1 MPMYFSEMDINTLKS
16 ISEELVQ
23 KVMDVDVLFFKLNPQ
38 KMQTNIYGEAKKKSF
53 SYHPAIQVK
62 GLVQH
67 NPQELGYAESVT
79 YKNNTTFKF
88 LISTL
93 QKHNLYPEIGDI
105 IGWNKLFW
113 EITKVTQQQLIGNM
127 TQLEWSKICETT
139 VLSNSK
145 VNQLKDL
152 RIK

>member
-1 MPMYFSEMDINTLKS
+1 
-16 ISEELVQ
+16 
-23 KVMDVDVLFFKLNPQ
+23 
-38 KMQTNIYGEAKKKSF
+38 
-53 SYHPAIQVK
+53 VK

-67 NPQELGYAESVT
+67 SPQELGYAESVT

-113 EITKVTQQQLIGNM
+113 EITNVTQ
-127 TQLEWSKICETT
+127 
-139 VLSNSK
+139 
-145 VNQLKDL
+145 
-152 RIK
+152 